1 MDNIYKK
8 LETIRDVW
16 NFNIWDYPYCQS
28 EINFN
33 EDAKTNYFGD
43 MMGYFYDTLDML
55 KISVDRSGLPEVFS
69 YHISLLQIVYVQQ
82 DFIEDMLRLFST
94 NFNKGDLKKDENYAI
109 NRDIRNEL
117 VGHPIRRDKTGKLVS
132 STLFSYEAHQG
143 KIEYLRYH
151 KDNDFRFE
159 LVEHNI
165 NDVVSRHELFLN
177 AWLDI
182 IIEKLSLVVRKHKSE
197 LNKVL
202 KKVSDISRFE
212 SLIKLLE
219 QKFQPFLN
227 GTYLYDSKSILKI
240 FNMRQDHQRYNNV
253 YEKFLEDLN
262 LHLVDA
268 ITYCDDIFTRRFI
281 VYEPLSIIET
291 PFFIDVVGDNL
302 DEPPSLNLIKPV
314 KNFNYALQKLIDPHR
329 RNYSDFDFFSR
340 LISSQT
346 NDVDVE
352 AELKRMRENIFDDV
366 EYISSCRLI
375 EKILK
380 NDE

>member
-1 MDNIYKK
+1 
-8 LETIRDVW
+8 
-16 NFNIWDYPYCQS
+16 
-28 EINFN
+28 
-33 EDAKTNYFGD
+33 
-43 MMGYFYDTLDML
+43 
-55 KISVDRSGLPEVFS
+55 
-69 YHISLLQIVYVQQ
+69 
-82 DFIEDMLRLFST
+82 
-94 NFNKGDLKKDENYAI
+94 
-109 NRDIRNEL
+109 
-117 VGHPIRRDKTGKLVS
+117 
-132 STLFSYEAHQG
+132 
-143 KIEYLRYH
+143 
-151 KDNDFRFE
+151 
-159 LVEHNI
+159 
-165 NDVVSRHELFLN
+165 
-177 AWLDI
+177 
-182 IIEKLSLVVRKHKSE
+182 
-197 LNKVL
+197 
-202 KKVSDISRFE
+202 
-212 SLIKLLE
+212 
-219 QKFQPFLN
+219 
-227 GTYLYDSKSILKI
+227 
-240 FNMRQDHQRYNNV
+240 MRQDHQRYNNV

-268 ITYCDDIFTRRFI
+268 IKYCDDIFTRRFI